1 MIKLIAIDLDGT
13 LLTSDKKISQKNLE
27 AIKYAQEKGVKVVIA
42 TGRPLNGIKD
52 IINKLTLLQQDDYT
66 ICFNGGIIT
75 NNKTEA
81 NIFQSSLSYED
92 LLIIYNEAKR
102 LNTNI
107 HAFKTDQSLITPKMS
122 YGTEIEKNINN
133 LDCEIIDFTSIDKTS
148 RFIKVMLVGYEDEIN
163 RVVSLLNPDLY
174 NKYMINR
181 SSKIFLE
188 FMDLTTNKGLALD
201 RLAKHLNIKDDE
213 IMAIGDAENDLAMI
227 KKASIGVAMQ
237 NAIPKVIEVAD
248 FITLDNDNDGVAHA
262 IYHFIK

>member
-107 HAFKTDQSLITPKMS
+107 HAFKTDQS
-122 YGTEIEKNINN
+122 
-133 LDCEIIDFTSIDKTS
+133 
-148 RFIKVMLVGYEDEIN
+148 
-163 RVVSLLNPDLY
+163 
-174 NKYMINR
+174 
-181 SSKIFLE
+181 
-188 FMDLTTNKGLALD
+188 
-201 RLAKHLNIKDDE
+201 
-213 IMAIGDAENDLAMI
+213 
-227 KKASIGVAMQ
+227 
-237 NAIPKVIEVAD
+237 
-248 FITLDNDNDGVAHA
+248 
-262 IYHFIK
+262 